1 MEICKSVANA
11 ERGNMSNRAMMWSA
25 HSRMSQSLQ
34 TLDFLVWGMHTM
46 QSVRLFLKSLRS
58 GHILWRME
66 LLSGT
71 QIIPK
76 LMQVMRWSRHH
87 RYSASAPA
95 TVCMLQNETW
105 SWTQKPCKRLEGL
118 LLMINHHMKDLYAS
132 IKKQIDASAR
142 HPLLFVRVVLPAET
156 AQWRAWILTRA
167 VFKPRSIDG
176 VPVYSTK
183 DDTNADSL
191 NVPFVVH
198 LDTKQVDQSDTTVP
212 HFVCMDEIMVEMT
225 MFCQLYPEATLQYC
239 YNPDYTQSCN
249 RPLTELIVKGPL
261 RWVPVDSS
269 TCEFDSDD
277 DDSDV
282 ELVEIDD
289 MLGDLMSMGVQTD
302 TSGKK
307 SSSRRGSE
315 SRRAKPTTGDWNGVS
330 GSCMG
335 SLGTIRNY

>member
-1 MEICKSVANA
+1 MIRPQPNESEFANIGLLGLGDAHYAIGASIFEEFAQRPHFVKNGAA
-11 ERGNMSNRAMMWSA
+11 EWNANHSQAHASDAVEPPSSIFRQCSSYCVHAAKRDLELDPEAM
-25 HSRMSQSLQ
+25 
-34 TLDFLVWGMHTM
+34 
-46 QSVRLFLKSLRS
+46 
-58 GHILWRME
+58 
-66 LLSGT
+66 
-71 QIIPK
+71 
-76 LMQVMRWSRHH
+76 
-87 RYSASAPA
+87 
-95 TVCMLQNETW
+95 
-105 SWTQKPCKRLEGL
+105 QKTRGL

-156 AQWRAWILTRA
+156 VQWRAWILTRA

-239 YNPDYTQSCN
+239 YNPDYTQSCH

-289 MLGDLMSMGVQTD
+289 MLGDLMSM
-302 TSGKK
+302 
-307 SSSRRGSE
+307 
-315 SRRAKPTTGDWNGVS
+315 
-330 GSCMG
+330 
-335 SLGTIRNY
+335 